1 MSKEFEKLIDAFKIP
16 KSASGGKIIKRK
28 KIKSGQIQELRVWDF
43 GDKSVKKDSLEK
55 TVEADSSEKSEHSK
69 GQFTIE
75 PEFENK
81 TLRKL
86 HVSCS
91 CGNKTE
97 IRFIQENPDEVSE
110 ENIDEEPK

>member
-1 MSKEFEKLIDAFKIP
+1 MSKEFKKLVEAVNIS
-16 KSASGGKIIKRK
+16 KSASSGKIIKRK
-28 KIKSGQIQELRVWDF
+28 KIKSRQIQELRVWDF
-43 GDKSVKKDSLEK
+43 GDKSAKKDTSEK
-55 TVEADSSEKSEHSK
+55 RVDADSTEKSGQSTE
-69 GQFTIE
+69 QFTIE

-97 IRFIQENPDEVSE
+97 IKFIQENPGEVSE
-110 ENIDEEPK
+110 EPMDEEPE